1 MNTRKQSEEEAICQD
16 IIQYGKEILTSDVF
30 RQTACQTHHLQ
41 STVMEHTMNVCII
54 AVKLCR
60 EKMRKGA
67 QLNEKDLIQA
77 ALCHDLGMIGREK
90 KYRHVV
96 DTWMSH
102 PAESAKIA
110 RKIVPDLSPDAEQM
124 ILSHMWP
131 LSGRPPRS
139 REGRLLCRA
148 DKYASMADW
157 QYMILKGRYADRI
170 KAAIGELSA
179 QEHSGNSSDTPAE

>member
-124 ILSHMWP
+124 ILTLP
-131 LSGRPPRS
+131 AQIVQRVDGDGPCLSFHSAASPGDIVELLSVELDGTVHGRDLLDRAGEARKHS
-139 REGRLLCRA
+139 AHVLLGR
-148 DKYASMADW
+148 
-157 QYMILKGRYADRI
+157 
-170 KAAIGELSA
+170 
-179 QEHSGNSSDTPAE
+179 